1 VEGNWLAPAYPVLA
15 VLAAH
20 AAFHVDELHGRLR
33 SAMMLSRRCALPVGF
48 TLAAIA
54 YAQTSA
60 DLIPLD
66 PAKDPTALMVG
77 WSSLAR
83 QVDDVARKENA
94 SYVLTSN
101 YGLTSLLSIYSR
113 DAMPVIQ
120 FNERLRWVSFEQ
132 PRTALFL
139 HTGLYVSEINKD
151 KSGDLQRRFSEV
163 TLVGTA
169 VRLRGTRV
177 IKRYFIYRLA
187 KPVGPVLDA
196 AER

>member
-1 VEGNWLAPAYPVLA
+1 
-15 VLAAH
+15 
-20 AAFHVDELHGRLR
+20 
-33 SAMMLSRRCALPVGF
+33 MMLSRRCALPVGF
-48 TLAAIA
+48 AFTAIA
-54 YAQTSA
+54 YVQTSA

-83 QVDDVARKENA
+83 QVDDVARNENA

-101 YGLTSLLSIYSR
+101 YGLTSLLGIYSR
-113 DAMPVIQ
+113 DPVIQ

-132 PRTALFL
+132 PRAALFL

-163 TLVGTA
+163 TLVGTG
-169 VRLRGTRV
+169 VRLRGTRA
-177 IKRYFIYRLA
+177 IKRYVIYRLA
-187 KPVGPVLDA
+187 KPVGPVLDG